1 MICSTRDST
10 GDTSLPWLELVT
22 SLSIR
27 GSLYFLTTDQRR
39 FCPGRLYVG
48 NVLCYID
55 MVRVKNSLDC
65 WVLIDHNN
73 HWATELPANT
83 IITNWIYTDDKVVCQ
98 KHGWSYLQIGSKFSQ
113 EVFTNLPQNVIKKI
127 IGHCLQAFV
136 FIRQLHWNQLTK
148 QFVKML
154 HPDIQEIN
162 TNEHSLQ
169 P

>member
-98 KHGWSYLQIGSKFSQ
+98 KHGWSYLQICRFQIFQRGVYKF
-113 EVFTNLPQNVIKKI
+113 TPKCYKKNNWTLPS
-127 IGHCLQAFV
+127 GFC
-136 FIRQLHWNQLTK
+136 
-148 QFVKML
+148 L
-154 HPDIQEIN
+154 HPTIALKSIN
-162 TNEHSLQ
+162 ETIC
-169 P
+169 